1 MEKREIYVTPYGEM
15 IDMINCMAID
25 NGAARPK
32 RKAKRITS
40 FDEVIKLR

>member
-25 NGAARPK
+25 NGAAKPK
-32 RKAKRITS
+32 RKARRYTDFEQAIG
-40 FDEVIKLR
+40 LR